1 MLGTNPG
8 SYAAG
13 KSMAGIFFAND
24 PAMPEELSPKA
35 QEIAA
40 RARALLTAGGYH
52 SFSYADLAAQVEITK
67 ASIHHHFP
75 SKAQL
80 VRTVVIQHREQM
92 MEGLAQLESRVN
104 DPLKTLNGYAEHWAK
119 CIRTGAPS
127 FCINAM
133 LATEIP
139 TIPEEVAVEVQAHFE
154 ALCGW
159 LESVLKKGQ
168 SLGQIHLEKDAAT
181 SARSLMAAVHGAML
195 VARALGDPKAFQV
208 IVQPAIRGLCTT
220 S

>member
-1 MLGTNPG
+1 MT
-8 SYAAG
+8 
-13 KSMAGIFFAND
+13 
-24 PAMPEELSPKA
+24 EELSPKA
-35 QEIAA
+35 QEIAG

-52 SFSYADLAAQVEITK
+52 SFSYADLAAQVGITK

-92 MEGLAQLESRVN
+92 MEGLALLESQVA
-104 DPLKTLNGYAEHWAK
+104 DPLAALNGYTEHWAK

-133 LATEIP
+133 LATEMP

-159 LESVLKKGQ
+159 LESVLKKGAR
-168 SLGQIHLEKDAAT
+168 LGQIHFEKDAAT
-181 SARSLMAAVHGAML
+181 AARSLMAAVHGAML
-195 VARALGDPKAFQV
+195 VARALNDPKAFHA
-208 IVQPAIRGLCTT
+208 IVQSAIRGLGTAP
-220 S
+220 